1 MLLRPPTIRL
11 VTKSSR
17 TNVRACTERRL
28 AFSMMETVVS
38 ITLVSLLIVGS
49 LNSLAFSTTTTARDL
64 DGLRAL
70 GLAEQLFSEISALN
84 YIDPVEPTTALGRE
98 PTESS
103 TTDRSNWDDVD
114 DYNGLKES
122 TLRYRDGS
130 AIPDLSGW
138 ARQVTV
144 TGIVPSTLATSTDLN
159 GPLRQVSIVLEKSGG
174 RTYTYRFFVSRDGFR
189 TPQNLAPTIQP
200 NYETQWQVGNR
211 NFYWGV
217 PLRNM
222 PEPSINT
229 VSPPTPPIKS

>member
-11 VTKSSR
+11 ATNSSR
-17 TNVRACTERRL
+17 TPVRTHADKRL

-98 PTESS
+98 PTETS
-103 TTDRSNWDDVD
+103 TTDRSAWDDVD
-114 DYNGLKES
+114 DYNGLNES
-122 TLRYRDGS
+122 TLRYRNGTS
-130 AIPDLSGW
+130 IPGISGW
-138 ARQVTV
+138 SRRVTV
-144 TGIVPSTLATSTDLN
+144 TGVVPSTLANSTDLA
-159 GPLRQVSIVLEKSGG
+159 GPLRQVTIVLEKSGG
-174 RTYTYRFFVSRDGFR
+174 RTYTYRFFVCRDGFR
-189 TPQNLAPTIQP
+189 TPQTLAPTIQP

-222 PEPSINT
+222 PLPTVTT
-229 VSPPTPPIKS
+229 VSPPTPPVK